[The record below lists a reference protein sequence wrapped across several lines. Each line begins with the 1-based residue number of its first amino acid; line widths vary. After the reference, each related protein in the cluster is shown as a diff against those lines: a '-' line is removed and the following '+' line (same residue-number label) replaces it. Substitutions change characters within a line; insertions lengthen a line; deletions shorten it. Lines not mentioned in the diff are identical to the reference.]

1 MVAAERGSLEVFREL
16 INAGADPCYRDNI
29 RSSIGQTTLHH
40 AAKSANESVEIV
52 RWIVKSC
59 PTFINLTDRFGNT
72 PLHLAASLN
81 NKEVCQQLLSASANT
96 EEVDF
101 MNRTPL
107 WIATKKGHYQIVEL
121 LINFSSNPNHQ
132 DFKGEAVIHA
142 AIINGNLSI
151 IHFLLNNSA
160 NVSLKDHYGKTC
172 LMLAAEFG
180 TVEIMEL
187 LLDHEANPNDE
198 DNEGNPVYFY
208 TIFSRESSVEKMRT
222 LTQFSEKKNEW
233 LKFRIED
240 GISYEKYLYYSDE
253 QRKKNYLRFMRMD
266 PSLWPYITL
275 PSFFQ
280 VNTTSEY
287 LEQNKVDALVV
298 SAREGSFNSLK
309 FILNPSEFRG
319 TYYEA
324 NNPLHYAIISK
335 VDPIKKVYLLYL
347 MDNNIFPSVYN
358 YNKSNGKK
366 F

>member
-1 MVAAERGSLEVFREL
+1 MVAAKRGSLEIFREL

-40 AAKSANESVEIV
+40 AAKSANESVQIV

-72 PLHLAASLN
+72 PLHLAASFN

-121 LINFSSNPNHQ
+121 LMNFSSNPNHQ
-132 DFKGEAVIHA
+132 DFKGEAVMHA

-187 LLDHEANPNDE
+187 LLDHEANPNDK

-222 LTQFSEKKNEW
+222 LNQFSEKKNSH
-233 LKFRIED
+233 LKIPVIEE
-240 GISYEKYLYYSDE
+240 EKYLYYSKE
-253 QRKKNYLRFMRMD
+253 QMKKNYLRPKRMD
-266 PSLWPYITL
+266 PSLWPYETL
-275 PSFFQ
+275 PIFFQ

-287 LEQNKVDALVV
+287 LQQNKVDALVV

-309 FILNPSEFRG
+309 FILNPTVFRG
-319 TYYEA
+319 TYHVA

-335 VDPIKKVYLLYL
+335 VDPIKKV
-347 MDNNIFPSVYN
+347 F
-358 YNKSNGKK
+358 KG
-366 F
+366 